1 MNYIDRQVLGLLKPV
16 LSKNFP
22 WTETGY
28 GRMAIFFQ
36 AAYAVGQI
44 CFGPLINWIG
54 TKAAYA
60 GSVLFWSLAANL

>member
-1 MNYIDRQVLGLLKPV
+1 MDRQVLGLLKPV
-16 LSKNFP
+16 LSKNFS